1 MMKFGQFMEYYRK
14 FSRKNYKK
22 KVIKTSITSVYILW
36 KCLVFQAIALSEKVF
51 VRIMFFVCFKS

>member
-36 KCLVFQAIALSEKVF
+36 KCLVFQAIALNEKVF
-51 VRIMFFVCFKS
+51 VRIMFLVCFKS